1 MDELKA
7 LLLITGIFTLLALCS
22 DGLER
27 LERKADSLV
36 TRLAEVF
43 ADSLL

>member
-1 MDELKA
+1 MSELIA

-27 LERKADSLV
+27 VEKKADSLV
-36 TRLAEVF
+36 TRLAEIF